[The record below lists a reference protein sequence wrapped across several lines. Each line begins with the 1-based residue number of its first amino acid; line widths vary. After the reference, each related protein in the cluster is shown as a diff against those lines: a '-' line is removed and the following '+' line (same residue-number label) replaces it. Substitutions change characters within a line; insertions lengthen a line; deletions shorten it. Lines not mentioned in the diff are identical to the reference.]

1 MRTAFVSASYAHRT
15 ILSAE
20 LDAIVSAAEA
30 HGLAAHVFI
39 RAYDFGP
46 HQAQAMMA
54 ATLRDV
60 RAADLLIAEVSYK
73 AIGMGIEIGL
83 AAAWGKPIV
92 YVRHASAEP
101 STTVSGLAAAT
112 VVYRDAADLRARLGA
127 TLGALLSP

>member
-1 MRTAFVSASYAHRT
+1 MRTAFVSASYAHRA

-20 LDAIVSAAEA
+20 LDAIVFAVEA

-39 RAYDFGP
+39 RAYDFSP

-60 RAADLLIAEVSYK
+60 RAADLLIAEVSHK
-73 AIGMGIEIGL
+73 AIGVGIEIGL

-112 VVYRDAADLRARLGA
+112 VVYRDAADLRARLAA
-127 TLGALLSP
+127 TLGTLLSP